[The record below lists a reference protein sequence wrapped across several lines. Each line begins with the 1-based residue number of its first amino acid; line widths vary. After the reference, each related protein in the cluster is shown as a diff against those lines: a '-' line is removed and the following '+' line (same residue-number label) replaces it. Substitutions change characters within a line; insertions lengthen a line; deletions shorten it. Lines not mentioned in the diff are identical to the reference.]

1 MTYNKKST
9 GPVFQ
14 FILWLLLFIFI
25 CIVGISNVFGLET
38 KTIYSNQ
45 TLDNSNQFNYGFV
58 NAGGVDS
65 ITTGSVGSRI
75 SGKTKYINFYLSQ
88 NIALNYTYTI
98 RINFLADD
106 LQPYFSLNHVKEI
119 SVCNSSSCSN
129 SSIISIKKQNNNGFS
144 TWVELTFN
152 PTQVGNVIGVTLGDN
167 SGTYITGE
175 TFFGISSVQIESKN
189 ANQDVIDNAT
199 NNTNNI
205 INNNNSNTESIINSN
220 KETQQIIKDQFNTC
234 RDSYNL
240 FNLLDGT
247 FLDSN
252 NSLST
257 IQVINSNQKI
267 TITGS
272 LGEYSSGSRSFSILG
287 VKGGYSFT
295 NYGNYFSDAK
305 SITLTAGTYTLSI
318 QNITGTFTSNR
329 VNLYVY
335 NASGNVPHTRILN
348 INLLNSTS
356 NSFTLT
362 ENTDVYFTFDYSSN
376 STFDNYSFNLQL
388 QEGSVATAY
397 EPFGEKICTNKLDE
411 ANETSKGIFGKLKDL
426 FNWLTNDDDADV
438 SSAGNVAGWLPP
450 GPLDSLINLPLTMLT
465 NINSSLNKTCSP
477 LEVNLPYVNKTVEIP
492 CLNTIFNQIT
502 GLNSFWTWVGMIGS
516 VLILY
521 RYLINLYNYYDK
533 LTDLQANFISDW
545 GSV

>member
-1 MTYNKKST
+1 MSCLKKFS
-9 GPVFQ
+9 
-14 FILWLLLFIFI
+14 LWLLLFFVI

-88 NIALNYTYTI
+88 NVALNYTYTI

-167 SGTYITGE
+167 NGSFITGE

-220 KETQQIIKDQFNTC
+220 KETQEIIKDQFNTC
-234 RDSYNL
+234 RDSV
-240 FNLLDGT
+240 NLLNLPDGT
-247 FLDSN
+247 YSN
-252 NSLST
+252 NGITVVISNGVITINGTSSSTSFISIPINLDLQSNFSISLNNSAMGDSLSEVRLQ
-257 IQVINSNQKI
+257 I
-267 TITGS
+267 
-272 LGEYSSGSRSFSILG
+272 SGSNFRSVSLS
-287 VKGGYSFT
+287 VANNKRENLSTY
-295 NYGNYFSDAK
+295 
-305 SITLTAGTYTLSI
+305 GTYTSLMIRISSGVT
-318 QNITGTFTSNR
+318 ITNGIIKPQ
-329 VNLYVY
+329 V
-335 NASGNVPHTRILN
+335 
-348 INLLNSTS
+348 
-356 NSFTLT
+356 
-362 ENTDVYFTFDYSSN
+362 
-376 STFDNYSFNLQL
+376 QL
-388 QEGSVATAY
+388 GFVATDY
-397 EPFGEKICTNKLDE
+397 EPYGEQICTNKLDE
-411 ANETSKGIFGKLKDL
+411 QNKTSKSILGKIGDILSYINPFSENFFAYKLVELIINGLKSLFIPKNLDFLENFKDTMSEKLGFIASIPLQLIDFIIALKDYAFSTPTSLSFPSISIFGFSFWNQMTIDITEGLS
-426 FNWLTNDDDADV
+426 WV
-438 SSAGNVAGWLPP
+438 SAIKYVTDIICVIL
-450 GPLDSLINLPLTMLT
+450 
-465 NINSSLNKTCSP
+465 C
-477 LEVNLPYVNKTVEIP
+477 VNTLRKFY
-492 CLNTIFNQIT
+492 
-502 GLNSFWTWVGMIGS
+502 NSFFGGGE
-516 VLILY
+516 
-521 RYLINLYNYYDK
+521 N
-533 LTDLQANFISDW
+533 
-545 GSV
+545 

>member
-1 MTYNKKST
+1 MTYNKKSF
-9 GPVFQ
+9 GPVFR

-65 ITTGSVGSRI
+65 ITTGPVGSRI

-88 NIALNYTYTI
+88 NVALNYTYTI

-234 RDSYNL
+234 RDSVNL
-240 FNLLDGT
+240 FSGNYSQ
-247 FLDSN
+247 F
-252 NSLST
+252 NST
-257 IQVINSNQKI
+257 GG
-267 TITGS
+267 TGS
-272 LGEYSSGSRSFSILG
+272 LY
-287 VKGGYSFT
+287 GYFKLEEGT
-295 NYGNYFSDAK
+295 QY
-305 SITLTAGTYTLSI
+305 TLTMIAKNDFTTTANTFLGFTGNGGDGSGGVNWVVYQALGTIKKGTILTKTSQLGYLSI
-318 QNITGTFTSNR
+318 YLKNADTLKKFTDN
-329 VNLYVY
+329 
-335 NASGNVPHTRILN
+335 
-348 INLLNSTS
+348 
-356 NSFTLT
+356 
-362 ENTDVYFTFDYSSN
+362 FDI
-376 STFDNYSFNLQL
+376 QL
-388 QEGSVATAY
+388 QKGSVSTAY
-397 EPFGEKICTNKLDE
+397 EPYGKQFCTNKLDE
-411 ANETSKGIFGKLKDL
+411 QNETSKGIFGKLKDL

-438 SSAGNVAGWLPP
+438 SSAGDVAGWLPA
-450 GPLDSLINLPLTMLT
+450 GPIDSIINLPLTMLN

>member
-1 MTYNKKST
+1 MTYKKKSI
-9 GPVFQ
+9 GPIFT

-25 CIVGISNVFGLET
+25 CIVGISDVFGLET

-88 NIALNYTYTI
+88 NVALNYTYTI

-144 TWVELTFN
+144 TWVELSFN
-152 PTQVGNVIGVTLGDN
+152 PTQVGSVIGVTLGDN
-167 SGTYITGE
+167 SGSFITGE

-189 ANQDVIDNAT
+189 SNQDVIDNAT

-220 KETQQIIKDQFNTC
+220 KETQEVIKDQFNTC
-234 RDSYNL
+234 RDSSNL
-240 FNLLDGT
+240 FSSSLFDKTGVYALYKLKDNTPYTLSLKLKDGKSIPSGLYFGFT
-247 FLDSN
+247 SGQYDVNNMPKRLFIVENGSFRSNIPNFNGTYYLTINN
-252 NSLST
+252 NSLYKF
-257 IQVINSNQKI
+257 VWFHPK
-267 TITGS
+267 
-272 LGEYSSGSRSFSILG
+272 
-287 VKGGYSFT
+287 
-295 NYGNYFSDAK
+295 
-305 SITLTAGTYTLSI
+305 
-318 QNITGTFTSNR
+318 
-329 VNLYVY
+329 
-335 NASGNVPHTRILN
+335 N
-348 INLLNSTS
+348 INIEDY
-356 NSFTLT
+356 FDVMLT
-362 ENTDVYFTFDYSSN
+362 ESS
-376 STFDNYSFNLQL
+376 SLL
-388 QEGSVATAY
+388 AY
-397 EPFGEKICTNKLDE
+397 EPYGEKICTNKLDE

-438 SSAGNVAGWLPP
+438 SSAGDTAGWLPP
-450 GPLDSLINLPLTMLT
+450 GPIDSIINLPLTMLT

-477 LEVNLPYVNKTVEIP
+477 LEVNLPYLNKSVEIP

-502 GLNSFWTWVGMIGS
+502 GLNSFWTWVGLISS

-521 RYLINLYNYYDK
+521 RYLIELYKYYDR
-533 LTDLQANFISDW
+533 LTTLQANFISDW
-545 GSV
+545 GGV

>member
-1 MTYNKKST
+1 MTYFKKPI
-9 GPVFQ
+9 GPVFK
-14 FILWLLLFIFI
+14 FILWLFLFIFI

-45 TLDNSNQFNYGFV
+45 TLDNSNKFNYGFL
-58 NAGGVDS
+58 NEGGVDS
-65 ITTGSVGSRI
+65 ITMGNVGSRI

-88 NIALNYTYTI
+88 NVALNYTYTI

-119 SVCNSSSCSN
+119 SVCNSSSCSA
-129 SSIISIKKQNNNGFS
+129 SSLVSIKKQNNNGFS

-152 PTQVGNVIGVTLGDN
+152 PTQFGNVIGVTLGDN
-167 SGTYITGE
+167 QGSYITGE

-220 KETQQIIKDQFNTC
+220 KETQQVIKDQFNTC
-234 RDSYNL
+234 RDSVNL
-240 FNLLDGT
+240 INIQQISLDM
-247 FLDSN
+247 SN
-252 NSLST
+252 RLYDYTLPTTLS
-257 IQVINSNQKI
+257 S
-267 TITGS
+267 
-272 LGEYSSGSRSFSILG
+272 
-287 VKGGYSFT
+287 
-295 NYGNYFSDAK
+295 
-305 SITLTAGTYTLSI
+305 GTYTLSYNFLTNNSI
-318 QNITGTFTSNR
+318 SKKFQIWLSSDNSTIKYFNLPDNGYITFTVDSNF
-329 VNLYVY
+329 NKLMFFISS
-335 NASGNVPHTRILN
+335 NAD
-348 INLLNSTS
+348 S
-356 NSFTLT
+356 NSNFSINKIQL
-362 ENTDVYFTFDYSSN
+362 VKG
-376 STFDNYSFNLQL
+376 STALP
-388 QEGSVATAY
+388 Y
-397 EPFGEKICTNKLDE
+397 EPYGEQICTNKLDE
-411 ANETSKGIFGKLKDL
+411 QNETNKGIFGKLKDL
-426 FNWLTNDDDADV
+426 FNWLTNKDDADV

>member
-1 MTYNKKST
+1 MTYNKKSF
-9 GPVFQ
+9 GPVFN
-14 FILWLLLFIFI
+14 FILWLLLFFVI

-45 TLDNSNQFNYGFV
+45 TLDNSNKFNYGFV
-58 NAGGVDS
+58 NEGGVDS
-65 ITTGSVGSRI
+65 ITMGTVGSRI
-75 SGKTKYINFYLSQ
+75 SGKTKYINFFLSQ
-88 NIALNYTYTI
+88 NVALNYTYTI

-129 SSIISIKKQNNNGFS
+129 SSIVSIKKQNNNGFS
-144 TWVELTFN
+144 TWVELSFN
-152 PTQVGNVIGVTLGDN
+152 PTQVGSVIGVTLGDN
-167 SGTYITGE
+167 KGSYITGE

-189 ANQDVIDNAT
+189 PSQDVINNAN

-240 FNLLDGT
+240 INY
-247 FLDSN
+247 
-252 NSLST
+252 T
-257 IQVINSNQKI
+257 IKLN
-267 TITGS
+267 G
-272 LGEYSSGSRSFSILG
+272 
-287 VKGGYSFT
+287 
-295 NYGNYFSDAK
+295 
-305 SITLTAGTYTLSI
+305 TLTTTSIVVADLELEAGTYTISLTPSLPNSYGYIFIGSNGSI
-318 QNITGTFTSNR
+318 VATVRDKKTFTIDSAQTVPIR
-329 VNLYVY
+329 FVRREGTY
-335 NASGNVPHTRILN
+335 NNETFN
-348 INLLNSTS
+348 IM
-356 NSFTLT
+356 
-362 ENTDVYFTFDYSSN
+362 
-376 STFDNYSFNLQL
+376 LQK
-388 QEGSVATAY
+388 GSVATEY
-397 EPFGEKICTNKLDE
+397 EPYGEKICTNKLDE
-411 ANETSKGIFGKLKDL
+411 QNETSKGIFGKLKDL
-426 FNWLTNDDDADV
+426 FNWLTNKDDADV
-438 SSAGNVAGWLPP
+438 SSAGNVAGWLPA

>member
-1 MTYNKKST
+1 MTYNKKSL
-9 GPVFQ
+9 GPVFN
-14 FILWLLLFIFI
+14 FILWLILGFVICFI
-25 CIVGISNVFGLET
+25 GISDVFGLET
-38 KTIYSNQ
+38 KIIYSNQ

-88 NIALNYTYTI
+88 NVSLNYTYTI

-129 SSIISIKKQNNNGFS
+129 SSIVSIKKQNNNGFS

-152 PTQVGNVIGVTLGDN
+152 PTQVGSVIAVTLGDN
-167 SGTYITGE
+167 SGTFITGE

-220 KETQQIIKDQFNTC
+220 KETQQVIKDQFNTC
-234 RDSYNL
+234 KNYNLTLIKTINDATINATGYLSMGNNDNGFKVYVYENNYPNNITYSFVFNSYNRL
-240 FNLLDGT
+240 RVGESDILLSKDRDPLDILIATNSPVVGNTYSINVSKKYVYFYLSFDKDNLG
-247 FLDSN
+247 S
-252 NSLST
+252 
-257 IQVINSNQKI
+257 I
-267 TITGS
+267 TINDT
-272 LGEYSSGSRSFSILG
+272 
-287 VKGGYSFT
+287 
-295 NYGNYFSDAK
+295 
-305 SITLTAGTYTLSI
+305 
-318 QNITGTFTSNR
+318 Q
-329 VNLYVY
+329 
-335 NASGNVPHTRILN
+335 
-348 INLLNSTS
+348 
-356 NSFTLT
+356 
-362 ENTDVYFTFDYSSN
+362 
-376 STFDNYSFNLQL
+376 
-388 QEGSVATAY
+388 
-397 EPFGEKICTNKLDE
+397 ICTNKLDE
-411 ANETSKGIFGKLKDL
+411 QNETSKGIFGKLKDL

-438 SSAGNVAGWLPP
+438 SGAGNVAGWLPP

-477 LEVNLPYVNKTVEIP
+477 LEVNLPYVKKTVEIP

-502 GLNSFWTWVGMIGS
+502 GLNSFWTWVGLISS

-521 RYLINLYNYYDK
+521 RYLIELYKYYDR
-533 LTDLQANFISDW
+533 LTTLQANFISDW
-545 GSV
+545 GGV

>member
-1 MTYNKKST
+1 MTYNKKSI
-9 GPVFQ
+9 GPVFT
-14 FILWLLLFIFI
+14 FILWLLLFFVIF
-25 CIVGISNVFGLET
+25 IVGISNVFGLET

-45 TLDNSNQFNYGFV
+45 TLDNSNQFNYGFI

-88 NIALNYTYTI
+88 NVALNYTYTI

-106 LQPYFSLNHVKEI
+106 VQPYFSLNHVKEI

-129 SSIISIKKQNNNGFS
+129 SSIVSIKKQNNNGFS

-152 PTQVGNVIGVTLGDN
+152 PTQVGSVIGVTLGDN
-167 SGTYITGE
+167 SGSYITGE

-205 INNNNSNTESIINSN
+205 INNNNSNTDSIINN
-220 KETQQIIKDQFNTC
+220 NNENTQQIIDQFNTC

-240 FNLLDGT
+240 FNKLM
-247 FLDSN
+247 S
-252 NSLST
+252 
-257 IQVINSNQKI
+257 
-267 TITGS
+267 
-272 LGEYSSGSRSFSILG
+272 
-287 VKGGYSFT
+287 
-295 NYGNYFSDAK
+295 NYFSVTGLIIDSVSDN
-305 SITLTAGTYTLSI
+305 SITLTLPTDSAAYSTIRYYSVANLVLGKTYTISA
-318 QNITGTFTSNR
+318 NIVGNNNSLIRLVKNNSGTGSDILGYVKKDKPFTFTYDGTFNSLGLF
-329 VNLYVY
+329 LYVSHGVIPSEDLT
-335 NASGNVPHTRILN
+335 ATFSN
-348 INLLNSTS
+348 I
-356 NSFTLT
+356 
-362 ENTDVYFTFDYSSN
+362 
-376 STFDNYSFNLQL
+376 QI
-388 QEGSVATAY
+388 QEGTVATEF
-397 EPFGEKICTNKLDE
+397 EPYGEKICTNKLDE
-411 ANETSKGIFGKLKDL
+411 QNKTSKGIFGKLKDL

-438 SSAGNVAGWLPP
+438 SSAGDVAGWLPA
-450 GPLDSLINLPLTMLT
+450 GPIDSIINLPLTMLN

-502 GLNSFWTWVGMIGS
+502 GLNSFWTWVGLISS

-521 RYLINLYNYYDK
+521 RYLIELYKYYDR
-533 LTDLQANFISDW
+533 LTTLQANFISDW
-545 GSV
+545 GGV

>member
-1 MTYNKKST
+1 MTYNKKSF
-9 GPVFQ
+9 GPVFR
-14 FILWLLLFIFI
+14 FILWLLLFVSI

-88 NIALNYTYTI
+88 NVALNYTYTI

-167 SGTYITGE
+167 SGSFITGE

-189 ANQDVIDNAT
+189 SNQDVIDNAT

-220 KETQQIIKDQFNTC
+220 KETQQVIKDQFNTC

-240 FNLLDGT
+240 INYTINL
-247 FLDSN
+247 N
-252 NSLST
+252 
-257 IQVINSNQKI
+257 
-267 TITGS
+267 GS
-272 LGEYSSGSRSFSILG
+272 LGTTSIVIANLE
-287 VKGGYSFT
+287 
-295 NYGNYFSDAK
+295 
-305 SITLTAGTYTLSI
+305 LEAGTYTISLTPSLPNNYGYIYIGTNASI
-318 QNITGTFTSNR
+318 AANIRDKRTFTIDSTQTVPFR
-329 VNLYVY
+329 FVRKEGTY
-335 NASGNVPHTRILN
+335 NNETFN
-348 INLLNSTS
+348 IMLQNGSIA
-356 NSFTLT
+356 
-362 ENTDVYFTFDYSSN
+362 TD
-376 STFDNYSFNLQL
+376 
-388 QEGSVATAY
+388 Y
-397 EPFGEKICTNKLDE
+397 EPYGKQICTNKLDE
-411 ANETSKGIFGKLKDL
+411 QNETSKGIFGKLKDL
-426 FNWLTNDDDADV
+426 FNWLTNNDEADV
-438 SSAGNVAGWLPP
+438 SSAGDTAGWLPP
-450 GPLDSLINLPLTMLT
+450 GPIDSIINLPLTMLT
-465 NINSSLNKTCSP
+465 NISSSLNKTCSP
-477 LEVNLPYVNKTVEIP
+477 LEVNLPYVNKSVEIP

-502 GLNSFWTWVGMIGS
+502 GLNSFWTWVGLISS

-521 RYLINLYNYYDK
+521 RYLIELYKYYDR
-533 LTDLQANFISDW
+533 LTTLQANFISDW
-545 GSV
+545 GGV

>member
-9 GPVFQ
+9 GPVFK

-88 NIALNYTYTI
+88 NVVLNYTYTI

-144 TWVELTFN
+144 TWFELTFN

-175 TFFGISSVQIESKN
+175 TFFGISSVQIEFKN

-220 KETQQIIKDQFNTC
+220 KETQQVIKDQFNSCSFKKPELVKTLNKC
-234 RDSYNL
+234 YITTDGLTLHNSEDNISVYVYKVPKLNENYIFTFNSYNRLRVSASDILYDDCNNHTTKENYL
-240 FNLLDGT
+240 FD
-247 FLDSN
+247 DSP
-252 NSLST
+252 
-257 IQVINSNQKI
+257 IV
-267 TITGS
+267 
-272 LGEYSSGSRSFSILG
+272 
-287 VKGGYSFT
+287 
-295 NYGNYFSDAK
+295 GNKY
-305 SITLTAGTYTLSI
+305 
-318 QNITGTFTSNR
+318 NFTSNYDYI
-329 VNLYVY
+329 YVY
-335 NASGNVPHTRILN
+335 L
-348 INLLNSTS
+348 S
-356 NSFTLT
+356 NSVT
-362 ENTDVYFTFDYSSN
+362 ETGDII
-376 STFDNYSFNLQL
+376 FDN
-388 QEGSVATAY
+388 T
-397 EPFGEKICTNKLDE
+397 KICTNKLDE

-426 FNWLTNDDDADV
+426 FNWLTNNDDADV
-438 SSAGNVAGWLPP
+438 SSAGDVAGWLPA
-450 GPLDSLINLPLTMLT
+450 GPIDSIINLPLTMLT
-465 NINSSLNKTCSP
+465 NISSSLNKTCSP
-477 LEVNLPYVNKTVEIP
+477 LEVNLPYVNKSVEIP

-502 GLNSFWTWVGMIGS
+502 GLNSFWTWVGLISS

-521 RYLINLYNYYDK
+521 RYLIELYKYYDR
-533 LTDLQANFISDW
+533 LTTLQANFISDW
-545 GSV
+545 GGV

>member
-9 GPVFQ
+9 GPVFT
-14 FILWLLLFIFI
+14 FILWLLLFAVI
-25 CIVGISNVFGLET
+25 CIVGISDVFALDT

-58 NAGGVDS
+58 NSGGVDS

-88 NIALNYTYTI
+88 NVALNYTYTI

-129 SSIISIKKQNNNGFS
+129 SSIVSIKKQNNNGFS

-167 SGTYITGE
+167 SGSFITGE

-220 KETQQIIKDQFNTC
+220 KETQEIIKDQFNTC

-240 FNLLDGT
+240 FEAEYLQTTANT
-247 FLDSN
+247 N
-252 NSLST
+252 
-257 IQVINSNQKI
+257 INSNLKKDTYTISLETKQSFGGVIYIQLYKNNTLI
-267 TITGS
+267 TTNGHLLNTSSS
-272 LGEYSSGSRSFSILG
+272 LSFSTST
-287 VKGGYSFT
+287 YW
-295 NYGNYFSDAK
+295 YYF
-305 SITLTAGTYTLSI
+305 
-318 QNITGTFTSNR
+318 QNIPNGNKLTFT
-329 VNLYVY
+329 L
-335 NASGNVPHTRILN
+335 
-348 INLLNSTS
+348 
-356 NSFTLT
+356 
-362 ENTDVYFTFDYSSN
+362 DDDYSLKIALSN
-376 STFDNYSFNLQL
+376 ATGNQKVMLNKGSTALD
-388 QEGSVATAY
+388 Y
-397 EPFGEKICTNKLDE
+397 EPYGEQICTNKLDE
-411 ANETSKGIFGKLKDL
+411 QNETSKGIFGKLKDL
-426 FNWLTNDDDADV
+426 FNWLTNKDDADV
-438 SSAGNVAGWLPP
+438 SGAGNVAGWLPP

-477 LEVNLPYVNKTVEIP
+477 LEVNLPYVNKTIEIP

-533 LTDLQANFISDW
+533 LTDLKANFISDW
-545 GSV
+545 GGV

>member
-1 MTYNKKST
+1 MTYNKKPF
-9 GPVFQ
+9 GPVFR

-25 CIVGISNVFGLET
+25 CIVGISDVFGLET

-88 NIALNYTYTI
+88 NVALNYTYTI

-152 PTQVGNVIGVTLGDN
+152 PTQLGNVIGVTLGDN
-167 SGTYITGE
+167 SGTFITGE

-189 ANQDVIDNAT
+189 SNQDVIDNAT

-220 KETQQIIKDQFNTC
+220 KETQQVIKDQFNTC

-240 FNLLDGT
+240 FDI
-247 FLDSN
+247 N
-252 NSLST
+252 NY
-257 IQVINSNQKI
+257 VPNSNAIKFYI
-267 TITGS
+267 SKLEIG
-272 LGEYSSGSRSFSILG
+272 
-287 VKGGYSFT
+287 K
-295 NYGNYFSDAK
+295 
-305 SITLTAGTYTLSI
+305 TYTLSSNLPLNTMKI
-318 QNITGTFTSNR
+318 STDRDNHNSVYYNSDGFYNYTFIMTRNANIEEGSTQYLMLR
-329 VNLYVY
+329 VNGVWVTDL
-335 NASGNVPHTRILN
+335 SQLN
-348 INLLNSTS
+348 GYEIMLN
-356 NSFTLT
+356 
-362 ENTDVYFTFDYSSN
+362 
-376 STFDNYSFNLQL
+376 
-388 QEGSVATAY
+388 EGSTALSY
-397 EPFGEKICTNKLDE
+397 EPYGEQFCTNKLDE
-411 ANETSKGIFGKLKDL
+411 QNETSKGIFGKLKDL
-426 FNWLTNDDDADV
+426 FNWLTNNDEADV
-438 SSAGNVAGWLPP
+438 SSAGDVAGWLPA
-450 GPLDSLINLPLTMLT
+450 GPIDSIINLPLTMLN

-502 GLNSFWTWVGMIGS
+502 GLTNFWTWVGLISS

-521 RYLINLYNYYDK
+521 RYLIELYKYYDK
-533 LTDLQANFISDW
+533 LTTLQANFISDW
-545 GSV
+545 GGV

>member
-1 MTYNKKST
+1 MTYNKKSF
-9 GPVFQ
+9 GPVFR
-14 FILWLLLFIFI
+14 FILWLLLFFVI

-58 NAGGVDS
+58 NEGGVDS

-88 NIALNYTYTI
+88 NVALNYTYTI

-152 PTQVGNVIGVTLGDN
+152 PTQVGSVIGVSLGDN
-167 SGTYITGE
+167 LGTYITGE

-189 ANQDVIDNAT
+189 SNQDVIDNAT

-205 INNNNSNTESIINSN
+205 INNNNSNTESIINNNNSNNEALIDSNRICNFIDNKQIEINGKYLLSDGSYGTNSYYGVTHYINISN
-220 KETQQIIKDQFNTC
+220 KDILKVVTSQNSSASSLCFYNINKDLISCNTLNNYQDDSSVIIPTTA
-234 RDSYNL
+234 SYFRSSILINENKPT
-240 FNLLDGT
+240 FNLCRNG
-247 FLDSN
+247 
-252 NSLST
+252 
-257 IQVINSNQKI
+257 NQ
-267 TITGS
+267 
-272 LGEYSSGSRSFSILG
+272 
-287 VKGGYSFT
+287 
-295 NYGNYFSDAK
+295 A
-305 SITLTAGTYTLSI
+305 
-318 QNITGTFTSNR
+318 
-329 VNLYVY
+329 
-335 NASGNVPHTRILN
+335 LN
-348 INLLNSTS
+348 
-356 NSFTLT
+356 
-362 ENTDVYFTFDYSSN
+362 D
-376 STFDNYSFNLQL
+376 
-388 QEGSVATAY
+388 
-397 EPFGEKICTNKLDE
+397 KLDE
-411 ANETSKGIFGKLKDL
+411 QNETSKGIFGKLKDL
-426 FNWLTNDDDADV
+426 FNWLTNKDEADV
-438 SSAGNVAGWLPP
+438 SSAGDVAGWLPA
-450 GPLDSLINLPLTMLT
+450 GPIDSIINLPLTMLN

-502 GLNSFWTWVGMIGS
+502 GLTNFWTWVGLISS

-521 RYLINLYNYYDK
+521 RYLIELYKYYDR
-533 LTDLQANFISDW
+533 LTTLQANFISDW
-545 GSV
+545 GGV

>member
-1 MTYNKKST
+1 MTYNKKPF
-9 GPVFQ
+9 GPVFT
-14 FILWLLLFIFI
+14 FILWLLVFLSI
-25 CIVGISNVFGLET
+25 CIVGISDVFGLET

-58 NAGGVDS
+58 NSGGVDS

-88 NIALNYTYTI
+88 NVALNYTYTI

-106 LQPYFSLNHVKEI
+106 LQPYFSLNHIKEI

-152 PTQVGNVIGVTLGDN
+152 PTQIGNVIGVTLGDN
-167 SGTYITGE
+167 KGSFITGE

-220 KETQQIIKDQFNTC
+220 KETQEIIKDQFNTKNYC
-234 RDSYNL
+234 NNIVYNSYINKNYLEFYFDKSKISKNEFYMSFTTDDSLSGNSIYLCFGN
-240 FNLLDGT
+240 DCT
-247 FLDSN
+247 FITAITCDSN
-252 NSLST
+252 SLCSNSF
-257 IQVINSNQKI
+257 
-267 TITGS
+267 S
-272 LGEYSSGSRSFSILG
+272 LKNDLYSSLI
-287 VKGGYSFT
+287 
-295 NYGNYFSDAK
+295 
-305 SITLTAGTYTLSI
+305 
-318 QNITGTFTSNR
+318 
-329 VNLYVY
+329 
-335 NASGNVPHTRILN
+335 
-348 INLLNSTS
+348 NSTS
-356 NSFTLT
+356 TDNLHFRIYKNNASFTLL
-362 ENTDVYFTFDYSSN
+362 NNSFISNSLNSSN
-376 STFDNYSFNLQL
+376 YC
-388 QEGSVATAY
+388 EYGSYTT
-397 EPFGEKICTNKLDE
+397 TNKLDE

-426 FNWLTNDDDADV
+426 FNWLTNNDEADV
-438 SSAGNVAGWLPP
+438 SSAGDVAGWLPP
-450 GPLDSLINLPLTMLT
+450 GPIDSIINLPLTMLN

-477 LEVNLPYVNKTVEIP
+477 LEVNLPYVNKSVEIP

-502 GLNSFWTWVGMIGS
+502 GLTNFWTWVGLISS

-521 RYLINLYNYYDK
+521 RYLIELYKYYDR
-533 LTDLQANFISDW
+533 LTTLQANFISDW
-545 GSV
+545 GGV

>member
-1 MTYNKKST
+1 MSYNKKSI

-14 FILWLLLFIFI
+14 FILWLLLFFVI
-25 CIVGISNVFGLET
+25 CIVGISDVFGLET

-88 NIALNYTYTI
+88 NVALNYTYTI

-106 LQPYFSLNHVKEI
+106 VQPYFSLKHVKEI

-129 SSIISIKKQNNNGFS
+129 SSIVSIKKQNNNGFS
-144 TWVELTFN
+144 TWIELTFN
-152 PTQVGNVIGVTLGDN
+152 PTQVGSVIGVTLGDN

-189 ANQDVIDNAT
+189 PNQDIINNAN

-205 INNNNSNTESIINSN
+205 INNNNSNTESIINNNNENTQDLINSN

-240 FNLLDGT
+240 INYHINL
-247 FLDSN
+247 N
-252 NSLST
+252 
-257 IQVINSNQKI
+257 
-267 TITGS
+267 GS
-272 LGEYSSGSRSFSILG
+272 LGTTSIVIANLE
-287 VKGGYSFT
+287 
-295 NYGNYFSDAK
+295 
-305 SITLTAGTYTLSI
+305 LEAGTYTISLTPSLPNNYGYIYIGSNGSI
-318 QNITGTFTSNR
+318 ATNIRDKKTFTLDSAQTVPIR
-329 VNLYVY
+329 FVRREGTY
-335 NASGNVPHTRILN
+335 NNETFN
-348 INLLNSTS
+348 IMLQKGSTA
-356 NSFTLT
+356 T
-362 ENTDVYFTFDYSSN
+362 E
-376 STFDNYSFNLQL
+376 
-388 QEGSVATAY
+388 Y
-397 EPFGEKICTNKLDE
+397 EPYGEQICTNKLDE
-411 ANETSKGIFGKLKDL
+411 QNKTSKGIFGKLKDL

-465 NINSSLNKTCSP
+465 NINSSLNNTCSP
-477 LEVNLPYVNKTVEIP
+477 LEVNLPYVKKTVEIP

>member
-1 MTYNKKST
+1 MTYNKKSI
-9 GPVFQ
+9 GPIFT

-88 NIALNYTYTI
+88 NVALNYTYTI

-106 LQPYFSLNHVKEI
+106 LQPYFSLSHVKEI

-152 PTQVGNVIGVTLGDN
+152 PTQTGNVIGVTLADN
-167 SGTYITGE
+167 SGSYITGE

-220 KETQQIIKDQFNTC
+220 KETQEVIKDQFNTC
-234 RDSYNL
+234 RDSVNL
-240 FNLLDGT
+240 VNINEISLDMT
-247 FLDSN
+247 NRLY
-252 NSLST
+252 
-257 IQVINSNQKI
+257 
-267 TITGS
+267 
-272 LGEYSSGSRSFSILG
+272 EYKLP
-287 VKGGYSFT
+287 
-295 NYGNYFSDAK
+295 N
-305 SITLTAGTYTLSI
+305 TLPAGTYTLSYNFLSNNSLSKI
-318 QNITGTFTSNR
+318 LQLWLTSDTSTIKYFGLSDNGYITFTMNSDFNKLMFFISSSASSDSNF
-329 VNLYVY
+329 
-335 NASGNVPHTRILN
+335 S
-348 INLLNSTS
+348 INKI
-356 NSFTLT
+356 
-362 ENTDVYFTFDYSSN
+362 
-376 STFDNYSFNLQL
+376 QL
-388 QEGSVATAY
+388 QKGSVATSY
-397 EPFGEKICTNKLDE
+397 EPYGEKICTNKLDE

-426 FNWLTNDDDADV
+426 FNWLTNNDDADV
-438 SSAGNVAGWLPP
+438 SSAGDVAGWLPP

-477 LEVNLPYVNKTVEIP
+477 LEVNLPYINKSVEIP

-502 GLNSFWTWVGMIGS
+502 GLNSFWSWVGLISS

-521 RYLINLYNYYDK
+521 RYLIELYKYYDR
-533 LTDLQANFISDW
+533 LTTLQANFISDW
-545 GSV
+545 GGV

>member
-9 GPVFQ
+9 GPIFT

-25 CIVGISNVFGLET
+25 CIVGISDVFGLET

-58 NAGGVDS
+58 NSGGVDS

-88 NIALNYTYTI
+88 NVALNYTYTI

-152 PTQVGNVIGVTLGDN
+152 PTQIGSVIGVTLGDN
-167 SGTYITGE
+167 SGSYITGE

-220 KETQQIIKDQFNTC
+220 KETQEIIKDQFNTC
-234 RDSYNL
+234 RDSV
-240 FNLLDGT
+240 NLLNIPNGI
-247 FLDSN
+247 FSDSN
-252 NSLST
+252 IQSST
-257 IQVINSNQKI
+257 IQIAKSNQKI

-272 LGEYSSGSRSFSILG
+272 LGEVSSASRSFSLLG
-287 VKGGYSFT
+287 VNSGNSFV
-295 NYGNYFSDAK
+295 NYGDYFSNAK
-305 SITLTAGTYTLSI
+305 SITLTPGTYTLSI
-318 QNITGTFTSNR
+318 QNITGTFTSNY
-329 VNLYVY
+329 VNFYIY
-335 NASGNVPHTRILN
+335 NASGDSPHARILN
-348 INLLNSTS
+348 INLLKSTS

-362 ENTDVYFTFDYSSN
+362 ENTDVYFTFDYHSN

-388 QEGSVATAY
+388 QKGSVATAY
-397 EPFGEKICTNKLDE
+397 EPYGEKICTNKLDE
-411 ANETSKGIFGKLKDL
+411 QNETSKGIFGKLKDL
-426 FNWLTNDDDADV
+426 FNWLTNKDDADV
-438 SSAGNVAGWLPP
+438 SSAGDTAGWLPP
-450 GPLDSLINLPLTMLT
+450 GPIDSIINLPLTMLT

-477 LEVNLPYVNKTVEIP
+477 LEVNLPYVNKSVEIP

-502 GLNSFWTWVGMIGS
+502 GLNSFWTWVGLISS

-521 RYLINLYNYYDK
+521 RYLIELYKYYDR
-533 LTDLQANFISDW
+533 LTTLQANFISDW
-545 GSV
+545 GGV

>member
-1 MTYNKKST
+1 MTYNKKSF
-9 GPVFQ
+9 GPVFK
-14 FILWLLLFIFI
+14 FILWLLLFILI

-65 ITTGSVGSRI
+65 ITTGSVGSKI

-88 NIALNYTYTI
+88 NVALNYTYTI

-106 LQPYFSLNHVKEI
+106 LQPYFSLNHVRDI

-152 PTQVGNVIGVTLGDN
+152 PTQVGNVIGVTLADN
-167 SGTYITGE
+167 SGSYITGE
-175 TFFGISSVQIESKN
+175 TFFGISSVQIDFKN

-240 FNLLDGT
+240 INKNDLTIGYISSDGT
-247 FLDSN
+247 LH
-252 NSLST
+252 
-257 IQVINSNQKI
+257 
-267 TITGS
+267 TGGGS
-272 LGEYSSGSRSFSILG
+272 SYTTNILNLGS
-287 VKGGYSFT
+287 
-295 NYGNYFSDAK
+295 
-305 SITLTAGTYTLSI
+305 
-318 QNITGTFTSNR
+318 GTFTLSNAR
-329 VNLYVY
+329 IEKICYYNDDDTFSSCTTLSTTLY
-335 NASGNVPHTRILN
+335 T
-348 INLLNSTS
+348 
-356 NSFTLT
+356 FTLT
-362 ENTDVYFTFDYSSN
+362 DFKKVRFQFNNSSIGDLMLN
-376 STFDNYSFNLQL
+376 
-388 QEGSVATAY
+388 EGKTALPY
-397 EPFGEKICTNKLDE
+397 VPYGEKICTNKLDE
-411 ANETSKGIFGKLKDL
+411 QNETSKGIFGKLKDL
-426 FNWLTNDDDADV
+426 FNWLTNDDEADV
-438 SSAGNVAGWLPP
+438 SSAGDVAGWLPP
-450 GPLDSLINLPLTMLT
+450 GPIDSIINLPLTMLN

-477 LEVNLPYVNKTVEIP
+477 LEVNLPYVNNSVEIP

-502 GLNSFWTWVGMIGS
+502 GLTNFWTWVGLISS

-521 RYLINLYNYYDK
+521 RYLIELYKYYDR
-533 LTDLQANFISDW
+533 LTTLQANFISDW
-545 GSV
+545 GGV

>member
-9 GPVFQ
+9 GPVFN
-14 FILWLLLFIFI
+14 FILWLLLFMVI

-75 SGKTKYINFYLSQ
+75 SGKTKYINFYLGQ
-88 NIALNYTYTI
+88 NVALNYTYTI

-144 TWVELTFN
+144 TWVELTFS
-152 PTQVGNVIGVTLGDN
+152 PTQLGNVIGVTLGDN

-205 INNNNSNTESIINSN
+205 INNNNSNTETIINSN
-220 KETQQIIKDQFNTC
+220 KAIADSIIKSNQTC
-234 RDSYNL
+234 NYNIL
-240 FNLLDGT
+240 EDYSWDYF
-247 FLDSN
+247 
-252 NSLST
+252 
-257 IQVINSNQKI
+257 INSNNVINKTILITKEFIEINHNITYNFKTDNEYFYIIYQYDENKNSLDTTLLNKNNATIIFNNSNIKYIKVSLRKTDWSTI
-267 TITGS
+267 TIND
-272 LGEYSSGSRSFSILG
+272 LE
-287 VKGGYSFT
+287 
-295 NYGNYFSDAK
+295 
-305 SITLTAGTYTLSI
+305 
-318 QNITGTFTSNR
+318 
-329 VNLYVY
+329 
-335 NASGNVPHTRILN
+335 N
-348 INLLNSTS
+348 INPFMGS
-356 NSFTLT
+356 
-362 ENTDVYFTFDYSSN
+362 EDVC
-376 STFDNYSFNLQL
+376 
-388 QEGSVATAY
+388 
-397 EPFGEKICTNKLDE
+397 INKLDVQ
-411 ANETSKGIFGKLKDL
+411 NKTSKGIFGKLKDL
-426 FNWLTNDDDADV
+426 FNWLTNNDDADV
-438 SSAGNVAGWLPP
+438 SSAGDVAGWLPP
-450 GPLDSLINLPLTMLT
+450 GPIDSIINLPLTMLN

-477 LEVNLPYVNKTVEIP
+477 LEVNLPYVNKSVEIP

-502 GLNSFWTWVGMIGS
+502 GLNSFWTWVGLISS

-521 RYLINLYNYYDK
+521 RYLIELYKYYDR
-533 LTDLQANFISDW
+533 LTTLQANFISDW
-545 GSV
+545 GGV